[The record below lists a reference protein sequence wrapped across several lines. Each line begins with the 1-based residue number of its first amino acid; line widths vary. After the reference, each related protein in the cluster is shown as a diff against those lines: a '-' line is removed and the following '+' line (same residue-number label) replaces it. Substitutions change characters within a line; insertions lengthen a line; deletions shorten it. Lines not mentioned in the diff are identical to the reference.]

1 MIGDAFLDL
10 ENHRNEKKNHRNEKR
25 SQFSLKIDKTAL
37 KYSLQGKNFKDATSV
52 KPIFLNKKYP
62 PSKLLQAFP
71 LKHKNQAIAIKI
83 LLHFTC
89 PHLCFFYFE

>member
-10 ENHRNEKKNHRNEKR
+10 ENHRNEKENHRNEKR

-37 KYSLQGKNFKDATSV
+37 KYSLQGKNFKDAISV

-62 PSKLLQAFP
+62 PSPPPSIP
-71 LKHKNQAIAIKI
+71 LKHKNQAIAIKT